1 MAGNIR
7 VLIVDDLPETREN
20 VRKLLQFESDIEVI
34 GQAGTG
40 EEAVQM
46 AKEHQPDI
54 ILMDINMPGIDGI
67 GASQQISESV
77 PSVQIIIMSV
87 QSDPNYLRRA
97 MMAGA
102 RDFLTK
108 PFGGDELVA
117 AIRRVHDKRPTVT
130 PTPARQ
136 PRQIA
141 NSASSDE
148 PMSLPEGNIIAV
160 YSPKGGA
167 GCTTVAINLAVALAR
182 RGRRTILVD
191 GSLQFGDVSVML
203 NMKAVTSI
211 ADLSD
216 RGNELDQDLISSI
229 SQVHRSNLNVLLA
242 PPRPEM
248 ADVVTEEN
256 IKQLLAALKESFDF
270 IIVDTTSY
278 LSEKTLAI
286 LDVADRIVLLA
297 QQNLSSL
304 KNVSRFFDLAESLE
318 YEMQKVWLVVNRAKN
333 KQGKGISVHDV
344 GKALKRPIYG
354 TVPDDE
360 ITVSDASNRGVPL
373 VMGEHQKKA
382 ISLAVIKI
390 ADQIA
395 KELMEGKAP
404 VNNAKAEPEQSK
416 GLFGRLFSR
425 SPNAGG

>member
-46 AKEHQPDI
+46 AKDHQPDI

-67 GASQQISESV
+67 GASQQITESV

-117 AIRRVHDKRPTVT
+117 AIRRVHDKRPAINT
-130 PTPARQ
+130 PPARQ
-136 PRQIA
+136 ARQ
-141 NSASSDE
+141 SVGDTPVE
-148 PMSLPEGNIIAV
+148 PMTLPEGNVIAV

-167 GCTTVAINLAVALAR
+167 GCTTVAINLAVALSR

-248 ADVVTEEN
+248 ADVVTEEI

-270 IIVDTTSY
+270 IIVDTTTY
-278 LSEKTLAI
+278 LSEKTLAV
-286 LDVADRIVLLA
+286 LDLADRIVLIA

-318 YEMQKVWLVVNRAKN
+318 YETLKVWLVVNRAKS

-354 TVPDDE
+354 TIPDDE
-360 ITVSDASNRGVPL
+360 ITVTDASNQGIPM
-373 VMGEHQKKA
+373 VMGEHQKKN
-382 ISLAVIKI
+382 ISLAIIKI

-395 KELMEGKAP
+395 KELMDGKAP
-404 VNNAKAEPEQSK
+404 VSNNKAEAEKPS

-425 SPNAGG
+425 REKAGG

>member
-40 EEAVQM
+40 EEAIQM

-67 GASQQISESV
+67 GASQQITESV

-117 AIRRVHDKRPTVT
+117 AIRRVHDKRPTIT
-130 PTPARQ
+130 AAPARPIHQ
-136 PRQIA
+136 ARDA
-141 NSASSDE
+141 HVE
-148 PMSLPEGNIIAV
+148 PLDAPEGNLIAV

-191 GSLQFGDVSVML
+191 VSLQFGDVSVML

-216 RGNELDQDLISSI
+216 RGNELDQDLISSV

-248 ADVVTEEN
+248 ADIVTEEN
-256 IKQLLAALKESFDF
+256 IKQLLLTLKESFDF

-278 LSEKTLAI
+278 LSEKTLAV
-286 LDVADRIVLLA
+286 LDMSDRIVLIA

-304 KNVSRFFDLAESLE
+304 KNVSRFFDLAENLE
-318 YEMQKVWLVVNRAKN
+318 YETQKVWLVVNRAKS

-354 TVPDDE
+354 TIPNDE
-360 ITVSDASNRGVPL
+360 ITVNDASNQGVPM

-382 ISLAVIKI
+382 ISLAIIKI

-395 KELMEGKAP
+395 KELMDGKTP
-404 VNNAKAEPEQSK
+404 MNNNKAEPEK
-416 GLFGRLFSR
+416 PVGFFGRLFSR
-425 SPNAGG
+425 REKVGG

>member
-67 GASQQISESV
+67 GASQQITESV

-117 AIRRVHDKRPTVT
+117 AIRRVHEKRPSVSS
-130 PTPARQ
+130 TPARQ
-136 PRQIA
+136 SRQT
-141 NSASSDE
+141 NNLPDE
-148 PMSLPEGNIIAV
+148 PMVAPEGNLIAV

-167 GCTTVAINLAVALAR
+167 GCTMVAINLAVALAR

-256 IKQLLAALKESFDF
+256 IKQLLATLKESFDF

-286 LDVADRIVLLA
+286 LDISDRIVLIA

-318 YEMQKVWLVVNRAKN
+318 YETQKVWLVVNRAKS

-354 TVPDDE
+354 TIPDDE
-360 ITVSDASNRGVPL
+360 ITVSDASNRGMPM

-382 ISLAVIKI
+382 ISLAIIKV

-395 KELMEGKAP
+395 KELMAGKTP
-404 VNNAKAEPEQSK
+404 MSNNKAEPEKPS
-416 GLFGRLFSR
+416 GLFGRLFGR
-425 SPNAGG
+425 REKAGG

>member
-34 GQAGTG
+34 SQAGTG
-40 EEAVQM
+40 EEAIQM
-46 AKEHQPDI
+46 AQEHQPDI

-67 GASQQISESV
+67 GASQQITELV

-117 AIRRVHDKRPTVT
+117 AIRRVHDKRPAVKAVPVHRTRSAGSAPVE
-130 PTPARQ
+130 P
-136 PRQIA
+136 IA
-141 NSASSDE
+141 I
-148 PMSLPEGNIIAV
+148 PEGNLIAV
-160 YSPKGGA
+160 YSPKGGT
-167 GCTTVAINLAVALAR
+167 GCTTIAINLAVALAR

-216 RGNELDQDLISSI
+216 RGSELDEDLISSI

-256 IKQLLAALKESFDF
+256 ITQLLTTLKESFDF
-270 IIVDTTSY
+270 IIVDTTTF

-286 LDVADRIVLLA
+286 LDMSDRIVLIA

-318 YEMQKVWLVVNRAKN
+318 YETQKVWLVVNRAKT

-344 GKALKRPIYG
+344 GKALKRAIYG

-360 ITVSDASNRGVPL
+360 ATVNNAANKGVPM
-373 VMGEHQKKA
+373 VMGEHQKKP
-382 ISLAVIKI
+382 ISLAIIKLG
-390 ADQIA
+390 DQIS
-395 KELMEGKAP
+395 KELMEGKVP
-404 VNNAKAEPEQSK
+404 LNNKNGESEESG
-416 GLFGRLFSR
+416 GLFGRLFGR
-425 SPNAGG
+425 HKKAGG